1 MGKKQKAQAAR
12 NQYQKQLREEKKQE
26 KKDALYRER
35 REAFIQDIESNN
47 EWDKLEGF
55 YREAN
60 QLFYPIRMLVDRV
73 KGRDFSMWLD
83 EGEMAV
89 LREHISIL
97 TRDLAQYGEEIKK
110 IHAIHADRSGQAT
123 IEDFD
128 IILGIAEKYMQFG
141 HNFMGVVQPTYDAI
155 VDIYK
160 LTEYREYEHNKLTKE
175 ISSHN
180 QSNTEVSDAVYTEVQ

>member
-73 KGRDFSMWLD
+73 KGRDFSM
-83 EGEMAV
+83 
-89 LREHISIL
+89 
-97 TRDLAQYGEEIKK
+97 
-110 IHAIHADRSGQAT
+110 
-123 IEDFD
+123 
-128 IILGIAEKYMQFG
+128 
-141 HNFMGVVQPTYDAI
+141 
-155 VDIYK
+155 
-160 LTEYREYEHNKLTKE
+160 
-175 ISSHN
+175 
-180 QSNTEVSDAVYTEVQ
+180 